1 MKKLF
6 LFTLLL
12 FLLSCKKKI
21 DYYQGYLYDTNNN
34 PIENLIVY
42 EKYNKKSFSRT
53 NKKGL
58 FKIKVKNRLSHFLI
72 IEQNGTTI
80 IDSIQIIGVQGGE
93 KIKYSFINGRN
104 DTLFIDMSRF
114 K

>member
-12 FLLSCKKKI
+12 SLLSCKKKI
-21 DYYQGYLYDTNNN
+21 DYYHGYIYSKEKKPLRNLKVVEDDNLKTFSLTDEKGYFNIPELNSFGGNLVVYTKNNKVIDT
-34 PIENLIVY
+34 IYTI
-42 EKYNKKSFSRT
+42 FS
-53 NKKGL
+53 
-58 FKIKVKNRLSHFLI
+58 NR
-72 IEQNGTTI
+72 
-80 IDSIQIIGVQGGE
+80 GE
-93 KIKYSFINGRN
+93 KLNYRFINGRN